1 MKEEILFKP
10 LNYSEEELVQ
20 IVELIRSNLDPEF
33 TIEFFKWK
41 HLENPFGRS
50 YGLVAWDG
58 NKIIG
63 LRVFMFWEFIGEN
76 KKILRSIRPVDT
88 VVDSNYRGRGL
99 FKKLTLQGLE
109 NCKGQYDFIFNTPN
123 NNSLPG
129 YLKMG
134 WEKSNNCSN
143 FRIGLINPFQ
153 AKPHLTRTELDTVPV
168 FTDSDNSLETN
179 KSSKYLKWR
188 YLDPKYKI
196 YTFDKGVIVFAITKI
211 KGIKGFIVYELLGE
225 KEYFN
230 DLLLAVARR
239 FNAYLVYYYNSK
251 DLHDLRL
258 LTWFERKEAVVVLK
272 ENEEI
277 PADQLNFSMGDL
289 EGKL

>member
-10 LNYSEEELVQ
+10 LNYSEEELISIVQ
-20 IVELIRSNLDPEF
+20 LIRTNLDPDF

-41 HLENPFGRS
+41 HLENPFGKS
-50 YGLVAWDG
+50 YGLAAWSG
-58 NKIIG
+58 NKIVG
-63 LRVFMFWEFIGEN
+63 LRVFMFWEFIRNGQ
-76 KKILRSIRPVDT
+76 ILRSIRPVDT

-134 WEKSNNCSN
+134 WEKSTNSST
-143 FRIGLINPFQ
+143 FRIGVINPFQ
-153 AKPHLTRTELDTVPV
+153 AKPHLLRRELDTLPV
-168 FTDSDNSLETN
+168 LSDSGEALETN
-179 KSSKYLKWR
+179 KTKNYLKWR
-188 YLDPKYKI
+188 YVDPKYKI
-196 YTFDKGVIVFAITKI
+196 FTFDKGLIVFSLTKI
-211 KGIKGFIVYELLGE
+211 KGIKSFIVYELLGE

-258 LTWFERKEAVVVLK
+258 LASFERKEAVVVLK
-272 ENEEI
+272 ENKKVS
-277 PADQLNFSMGDL
+277 PDQLNFSMGDL